1 VDRRSDFTLRIGRGG
16 DSAYMS
22 AMNGLAEI
30 HYDTPEIDI
39 LRPGSYVLCAVSGA
53 QIPLNEL
60 KYWSAEFQEAYRG
73 APEAT
78 AAMLAG
84 GAKNLKK

>member
-1 VDRRSDFTLRIGRGG
+1 MGG
-16 DSAYMS
+16 
-22 AMNGLAEI
+22 MNGLAQI
-30 HYDTPEIDI
+30 HYDTPEIDV
-39 LRPGSYVLCAVSGA
+39 LRPGSYVLCAVTGE
-53 QIPLNEL
+53 QIPLGEL

-84 GAKNLKK
+84 GAKNLKKD